1 VGQKIPLA
9 AIVAG
14 IFDLPK
20 DAVAGLPRLT
30 VIGGSQVLVES
41 HRGIITF
48 SRELI
53 EIDGGKTK
61 LTIRGDSMELA
72 VMNRMEILIKG
83 RIISAEIN

>member
-1 VGQKIPLA
+1 MGQRIPLA
-9 AIVAG
+9 VIAAE

-20 DAVAGLPRLT
+20 DAVAGMPRLT

-41 HRGIITF
+41 HRGILTF

-53 EIDGGKTK
+53 EIDGGRVT
-61 LTIRGDSMELA
+61 LAIRGDGMELA